1 MVASNIF
8 TDKTTGDE
16 WLIERALLEVTGGY
30 RNIILLVSN
39 LPSHD
44 GSQMADIEYKVVFDD
59 KLVSGDWYMEPNRL
73 EGGPDLLLIKFHF
86 TGDDGQARWHRYEP
100 LAGTTDWVRTTDN
113 RVLIEIKDLLAAQRA
128 FGIDVRRRR
137 AGQHGTG
144 TVQLNVDK

>member
-1 MVASNIF
+1 MVASNIH
-8 TDKTTGDE
+8 TDEVTGE
-16 WLIERALLEVTGGY
+16 RWSIERAFLEVSGGY
-30 RNIILLVSN
+30 RNIVLLVSN

-44 GSQMADIEYKVVFDD
+44 GSQMADIEYKVVFNG

-100 LAGTTDWVRTTDN
+100 LAGTADWVRATDN

-128 FGIDVRRRR
+128 FGIDIRRRR

-144 TVQLNVDK
+144 AVQLKADK